1 MVVITGYEILEQ
13 IYESSNSVV
22 YRGRRGEDNQ
32 AIILKVLKQDCL
44 NSNQLTRYKQEY
56 EITCNLESEGII
68 KVYDLQND
76 NYLTMILEDF
86 GGESLRNLLSQ
97 RKLNLLECLE
107 IACQITDSLGQ
118 IHAAQVIHKDINP
131 SNIVF
136 NPVTKQLKIIDF
148 GISTRLGSEHTVLS
162 SPNALEGTLA
172 YISPEQTG
180 RMNRS
185 LDYRTDFYSLGV
197 TLYELFTHELPF
209 TTDDAMELI
218 HCHLAKQAVSPHQF
232 NSKIPRMVSE
242 IIMKL
247 MAKTAEERYQSVW
260 GIKAD
265 LETCLLQLQSYNCII
280 DFDLGKEDI
289 SHRFNIPQKLYG
301 RKQEISTLLNAF
313 ERVANGLSTTEMILV
328 KGYSGIGKSALVKE
342 IYQPITRQ
350 RGYFISGK
358 FDQFQRNIPYYAMV
372 KAFSGLVRQ
381 LLTESEAQLQEWKQ
395 KLLFAI
401 EPNAQVLI
409 DVIPEVELIV
419 GKQSSVEQLGGSE
432 AQNRFNS
439 VFKSFIR
446 VFCQIEHPLVLFL
459 DDLQWADSAS
469 LQLIEL
475 MMTDEKM
482 HHLLLIGAYRD
493 NEVDAAHPLII
504 LLERLEVDV
513 SINQIN
519 LAPLNQANITD
530 LIADTLHRDINDVKS
545 LARLVND
552 KTGGNPFF
560 LNQSLYNLHSNNL
573 IYLHTEQVEKK
584 PRWEWDISQI
594 EAMDITDNVVDLMIS
609 KLIKLPKSTQQIL
622 RLAACIGNRFS
633 LNTLAIVSELS
644 IIETF
649 EHLANAI
656 KQGFILPTSGLEFV
670 NEKIFDSQLIIYN
683 FIFLHD
689 RVQQAAYSLI
699 AEYEKKAVH
708 LQIGWLLHSSFSQQE
723 RIDNIFEL
731 VDHFNLGREL
741 IIDASEKIELVKLNL
756 SASKKAKDGIAYNA
770 ARNYLIICKEELPT
784 DSWLRF
790 YELTLDIY
798 KLLAEVEYL
807 NGDFEE
813 SESLINLI
821 IEKAK
826 TNVEKAD
833 IYNLLIIQYTV
844 QGKLI
849 ETIEAGKKGLQ
860 YLEVELPEHNL
871 EIALEIEVT
880 KANKLLE
887 GKEIASL
894 KNQTD
899 MTITDKII
907 ATKLLTEIKPACYLI
922 DQKVYS
928 LVVMKTLNLC
938 LEYGNLAESVHVYST
953 YGILLGAIWGEYRK
967 GYEFG
972 KLALVISEKYLN
984 LNQKC
989 KACFVLITFQVFWV
1003 KHIKLTNEIAKE
1015 GFKVGIESGD
1025 LQHCGY
1031 ILAFQLF
1038 NILHEGITIDKLL
1051 CETNKSWQFIR
1062 KNQNKLAQDIIWA
1075 AKLCLLNLNAETKE
1089 LLDFDSPELS
1099 EAEYLQSCWK
1109 FKSYMPLFF
1118 YYTSKSFILYLYN
1131 KPVEAL
1137 EAVIK
1142 AEQLQEFGLG
1152 LIAIADHNFF
1162 QSLILTTL
1170 YPAATFV
1177 EQKQYWHQLER
1188 NQKQMKIWAN
1198 NCEANFLHKYL
1209 IIEAEIA
1216 RISGN
1221 QLEAME
1227 LYDLAIVSAKT
1238 YGFIQ
1243 NEALANELAANFWL
1257 GMNKEDFA
1265 QIYLR
1270 KAYNGY
1276 QNWGAKFK
1284 VADLKNQYSFWLT
1297 PKLAK
1302 TTNNQNI
1309 NTNYKNKISQTTINQ
1324 NSTTTNFGESLDI
1337 HTVLKVSQ
1345 TISNEILL
1353 TSLIDQ
1359 LMKIV
1364 IENAGAQ
1371 TGSLIFVSNGELMV
1385 EAIINVNEQVEA
1397 KHSLPITAFNNLPIS
1412 VLNYV
1417 VRTHSDVLLDEANQT
1432 NEFADDSYFIKQKP
1446 KSVLCIPILHQGQ
1459 LIAIIYLENNLTTA
1473 AFPPQRLQLLKLI
1486 CSQAAISIKNAT
1498 LYNTLEQKVAERTQQ
1513 LSQALE
1519 NLRATQ
1525 KQLVESEKMAALG
1538 SLVAGVAHEINTPVG
1553 TSITAASTLKYET
1566 TSFNNAVMEGKL
1578 KRSSLN
1584 NYLETASES
1593 TDLILNNLNRASDL
1607 IQSFKQVAVDS
1618 SHLEKREFAIKPY
1631 IEEILNSLRPKFK
1644 NTALSLTVEGE
1655 DNIKMETY
1663 PGALAQIIT
1672 NLVINSLNHAY
1683 QPGEKGLLRFQVTQE
1698 TDKVIIEYSDDGCGI
1713 PPENLTK
1720 IFEPFFTT
1728 ARNQGGTGLGLH
1740 IVYNLVTQKIQGKID
1755 VKSEVN
1761 LGTIFIIALPKVG
1774 FED

>member
-22 YRGRRGEDNQ
+22 YRGRRDEDNQ
-32 AIILKVLKQDCL
+32 PIILKVLKQDCL

-131 SNIVF
+131 GNIVF

-218 HCHLAKQAVSPHQF
+218 HCHLAKEPISPHEF
-232 NSKIPRMVSE
+232 NPKIPRMVSE

-265 LETCLLQLQSYNCII
+265 LETCLLQLQGYNCII

-289 SHRFNIPQKLYG
+289 SHQFNIPQKLYG
-301 RKQEISTLLNAF
+301 RKQEISTLLTAF
-313 ERVANGLSTTEMILV
+313 ERVTKGISKTEIILV

-358 FDQFQRNIPYYAMV
+358 FDQFQRNIPYSAVV
-372 KAFSGLVRQ
+372 KALSGLVRQ
-381 LLTESEAQLQEWKQ
+381 LLTESEPQLQEWKQ
-395 KLLFAI
+395 KLLSAI
-401 EPNAQVLI
+401 EPNAQVII

-446 VFCQIEHPLVLFL
+446 VFSQIEHPLVLFL

-519 LAPLNQANITD
+519 LTPLNQANITD

-594 EAMDITDNVVDLMIS
+594 EAMDITDNVVELMIS

-708 LQIGWLLHSSFSQQE
+708 LQIGWLLYSSFSQQE
-723 RIDNIFEL
+723 RIDNIFAL

-741 IIDASEKIELVKLNL
+741 IIDDKEKIELVTLNL
-756 SASKKAKDGIAYNA
+756 SAAKKAKDAIAYSA
-770 ARNYLIICKEELPT
+770 ARDYLTISIEELPG

-790 YELTLDIY
+790 YKLTLDIY
-798 KLLAEVEYL
+798 KLFAEVEYL
-807 NGDFEE
+807 NGNFVR
-813 SESLINLI
+813 SEALVNLI

-826 TNVEKAD
+826 TPLEKAD
-833 IYNLLIIQYTV
+833 IHNFLAIQYTRV
-844 QGKLI
+844 GKFN
-849 ETIEAGKKGLQ
+849 EAIEASKNGLQ
-860 YLEVELPEHNL
+860 YLGIDLNPNNL
-871 EIALEIEVT
+871 DESLKLEAA
-880 KANKLLE
+880 KANQTLE
-887 GKEIASL
+887 GKDVASL
-894 KNQTD
+894 INQPD
-899 MTITDKII
+899 MIIEEKIVALNLFTNI
-907 ATKLLTEIKPACYLI
+907 YPACYLTN
-922 DQKVYS
+922 QKLYS
-928 LVVMKTLNLC
+928 LIVIKALNLC
-938 LEYGNLAESVHVYST
+938 LEYGNLAESIPAYSN
-953 YGILLGAIWGEYRK
+953 YGVLLGSIWGKYQT

-972 KLALVISEKYLN
+972 KLALDISEKYHN
-984 LNQKC
+984 QYQKC
-989 KACFVLITFQVFWV
+989 KACFLHVTFQVVWA
-1003 KHIKLTNEIAKE
+1003 KHIKSTNEIAKI
-1015 GFKVGIESGD
+1015 GFQAGIESGD
-1025 LQHCGY
+1025 IQFSGY
-1031 ILAFQLF
+1031 TLACQLF
-1038 NILHEGITIDKLL
+1038 NIIHSCISIEKALN
-1051 CETNKSWQFIR
+1051 ETNHSLVFVNKHTNQFARDTI
-1062 KNQNKLAQDIIWA
+1062 LA
-1075 AKLCLLNLNAETKE
+1075 AKLCLMNLNKETQE
-1089 LLDFDSPELS
+1089 LNNFDSPELS
-1099 EAEYLQSCWK
+1099 EAEYLQSCEQQ
-1109 FKSYMPLFF
+1109 KSYMSLF
-1118 YYTSKSFILYLYN
+1118 YYYTFKSFIQYLYD

-1137 EAVIK
+1137 EAVIE
-1142 AEQLQEFGLG
+1142 AEKYKEFSIGTV
-1152 LIAIADHNFF
+1152 ATADHNFF

-1170 YPAATFV
+1170 YPAANFA
-1177 EQKQYWHQLER
+1177 EQKQYWYQLER
-1188 NQKQMKIWAN
+1188 NQKQIKIWAD

-1221 QLEAME
+1221 KLEAME
-1227 LYDLAIVSAKT
+1227 LYDLAIASAKT
-1238 YGFIQ
+1238 HGFIQ
-1243 NEALANELAANFWL
+1243 NQALANELAAKFWL

-1265 QIYLR
+1265 KIYLR

-1276 QNWGAKFK
+1276 QNWGAKSK
-1284 VADLKNQYSFWLT
+1284 VADLENQYSLWLN
-1297 PKLAK
+1297 PKLTK
-1302 TTNNQNI
+1302 SNN
-1309 NTNYKNKISQTTINQ
+1309 SQTTITK
-1324 NSTTTNFGESLDI
+1324 NSTTNNFGESLDI

-1353 TSLIDQ
+1353 TKLIDQ

-1364 IENAGAQ
+1364 IENAGAE
-1371 TGSLIFVSNGELMV
+1371 TGSLIFVSNEELIV
-1385 EAIINVNEQVEA
+1385 EAVINVDEQIEA
-1397 KHSLPITAFNNLPIS
+1397 KHSLPITAFHNLPTS

-1417 VRTHSDVLLDEANQT
+1417 VRTHCDVLLDEANQT
-1432 NEFADDSYFIKQKP
+1432 NEFADDSYFVEQKP
-1446 KSVLCIPILHQGQ
+1446 KSILCIPILHQGQ
-1459 LIAIIYLENNLTTA
+1459 LIAILYLENNLTTA
-1473 AFPPQRLQLLKLI
+1473 AFSPQRLQLLKLI

-1498 LYNTLEQKVAERTQQ
+1498 LYNTLEQKVAERTLQ

-1519 NLRATQ
+1519 NLQAAQ
-1525 KQLVESEKMAALG
+1525 KQLVESEKKAALG

-1553 TSITAASTLKYET
+1553 TSITAASTLKDET
-1566 TSFNNAVMEGKL
+1566 TSFNNAVIEGKL

-1593 TDLILNNLNRASDL
+1593 TNLILNNLNRASDL

-1631 IEEILNSLRPKFK
+1631 IEEILNSLAPKLK
-1644 NTALSLTVEGE
+1644 NTAISLTVEGE
-1655 DNIKMETY
+1655 NNIKMETY
-1663 PGALAQIIT
+1663 PGAIAQIVT

-1683 QPGEKGLLRFQVTQE
+1683 QPGEKGRLRFQITQE
-1698 TDKVIIEYSDDGCGI
+1698 QGKVNIEYRDDGCGI
-1713 PPENLTK
+1713 PPENLSK

-1774 FED
+1774 FDD

>member
-22 YRGRRGEDNQ
+22 YRGRREEDNQ
-32 AIILKVLKQDCL
+32 PIILKVLKQDCL

-56 EITCNLESEGII
+56 EITSNLESQGII

-97 RKLNLLECLE
+97 RKFNLVECLE
-107 IACQITDSLGQ
+107 IACQITDSLAQ

-185 LDYRTDFYSLGV
+185 LDYRADFYSLGV

-209 TTDDAMELI
+209 TADDAMELI
-218 HCHLAKQAVSPHQF
+218 HCHLAKEPVSPHEF
-232 NSKIPRMVSE
+232 NPKIPRMVSE

-247 MAKTAEERYQSVW
+247 MAKTAEERYQSIW

-280 DFDLGKEDI
+280 DFDLGQEDI
-289 SHRFNIPQKLYG
+289 SHQFNIPQKLYG
-301 RKQEISTLLNAF
+301 REQEISTLLTAF
-313 ERVANGLSTTEMILV
+313 ERVVNAVSKAEIILV

-358 FDQFQRNIPYYAMV
+358 FDQFQRNIPYSAVV
-372 KAFSGLVRQ
+372 KALSGLVKQ
-381 LLTESEAQLQEWKQ
+381 LLTESEVQLQEWKQ
-395 KLLFAI
+395 KLLAAI
-401 EPNAQVLI
+401 ESNAQIII
-409 DVIPEVELIV
+409 DVIPEVELII
-419 GKQSSVEQLGGSE
+419 GKQAAVEELSGSE

-446 VFCQIEHPLVLFL
+446 VLCQPEHPLVLFL

-475 MMTDEKM
+475 MMTDDKI
-482 HHLLLIGAYRD
+482 HHLLLIGSYRD
-493 NEVDAAHPLII
+493 NEVDAAHPLAL
-504 LLERLEVDV
+504 LLERLEVKV

-519 LAPLNQANITD
+519 LTPLNQVNVTE
-530 LIADTLHRDINDVKS
+530 LIAETLHRDIDDVKS
-545 LARLVND
+545 LARLVSD
-552 KTGGNPFF
+552 KTAGNPFF
-560 LNQSLYNLHSNNL
+560 INQSLYNLYSENL
-573 IYLHTEQVEKK
+573 IYFHVSQGVNK

-594 EAMDITDNVVDLMIS
+594 EAMDITDNVVDLMVS
-609 KLIKLPKSTQQIL
+609 KLIKLPKSTQKML

-633 LNTLAIVSELS
+633 LNTLAIVGELS
-644 IIETF
+644 VIETF
-649 EHLANAI
+649 EHLTNAI
-656 KQGFILPTSGLEFV
+656 KEGFILPTSGLEFV
-670 NEKIFDSQLIIYN
+670 DEKIFESQLVIYN

-699 AEYEKKAVH
+699 AEYEKQAVH
-708 LQIGWLLHSSFSQQE
+708 LQIGWLLYSNFSQQE

-731 VDHFNLGREL
+731 VDHLNLGREL
-741 IIDASEKIELVKLNL
+741 IIDDSEKIELIKLNIF
-756 SASKKAKDGIAYNA
+756 AAKKARDAIAYGA
-770 ARNYLIICKEELPT
+770 AETYLKICVEELPA

-807 NGDFEE
+807 NGNFIG

-826 TNVEKAD
+826 TDEDKAD
-833 IYNLLIIQYTV
+833 IHILLTAQYTML
-844 QGKLI
+844 GKFS
-849 ETIEAGKKGLQ
+849 EAIASARKGLQ
-860 YLEVELPEHNL
+860 YLGVDLPEQNLESALEVEV
-871 EIALEIEVT
+871 I

-894 KNQTD
+894 INQPD
-899 MTITDKII
+899 MIIPDKII
-907 ATKLLTEIKPACYLI
+907 STKLLISIEQACYLSN
-922 DQKVYS
+922 QKLYR
-928 LVVMKTLNLC
+928 LVVIKTLNLS
-938 LEYGNLAESVHVYST
+938 LEYGSLAESVNSYST
-953 YGILLGAIWGEYRK
+953 YGTLLGSIWGEYQK

-972 KLALVISEKYLN
+972 KLALSISEKYHN

-989 KACFVLITFQVFWV
+989 KGCFLSIAFQIAWV
-1003 KHIKLTNEIAKE
+1003 KYIKFTNKISEE
-1015 GFKVGIESGD
+1015 GFKAGIESGD
-1025 LQHCGY
+1025 LQYCGY
-1031 ILAFQLF
+1031 ILAFQSF
-1038 NILHEGITIDKLL
+1038 NIFHEGINIEKQIYKVDKVLQFVS
-1051 CETNKSWQFIR
+1051 TNVSELGK
-1062 KNQNKLAQDIIWA
+1062 DIAWA
-1075 AKLCLLNLNAETKE
+1075 AKLCLMNLNAETKE
-1089 LLDFDSPELS
+1089 LLGFDSPELS
-1099 EAEYLQSCWK
+1099 EAEYLQSCWER
-1109 FKSYMPLFF
+1109 KSYMPLFD
-1118 YYTSKSFILYLYN
+1118 YYTLKSFILYLYN

-1137 EAVIK
+1137 EAVIE
-1142 AEQLQEFGLG
+1142 AEKLQEFGIG
-1152 LIAIADHNFF
+1152 LITIADHNFY
-1162 QSLILTTL
+1162 QSLILTAL
-1170 YPAATFV
+1170 YSSATFV
-1177 EQKQYWHQLER
+1177 EQKQYWQQLER
-1188 NQKQMKIWAN
+1188 NQTQMKIWAD

-1221 QLEAME
+1221 KLEAME
-1227 LYDLAIVSAKT
+1227 LYDLAIASAST

-1284 VADLKNQYSFWLT
+1284 VADLENQYSFWLN
-1297 PKLAK
+1297 PQLAK
-1302 TTNNQNI
+1302 TINNQNA
-1309 NTNYKNKISQTTINQ
+1309 NKHISQTTINQ
-1324 NSTTTNFGESLDI
+1324 NSTTTNFGETLDI
-1337 HTVLKVSQ
+1337 HTVLKASQ

-1353 TSLIDQ
+1353 AELIDQ

-1371 TGSLIFVSNGELMV
+1371 TGSLIFVSNGELII
-1385 EAIINVNEQVEA
+1385 EAVMSINVNEQVEA
-1397 KHSLPITAFNNLPIS
+1397 KHSLPITAFKNLPIS
-1412 VLNYV
+1412 VINYV
-1417 VRTHSDVLLDEANQT
+1417 ARTHSDVLLDEANQT
-1432 NEFADDSYFIKQKP
+1432 SEFESDSYFIKQKP

-1459 LIAIIYLENNLTTA
+1459 LIAILYLENNLISA
-1473 AFPPQRLQLLKLI
+1473 AFPSERLKLLKLI
-1486 CSQAAISIKNAT
+1486 CSQAAISIKNAS

-1519 NLRATQ
+1519 NLRAAQ

-1538 SLVAGVAHEINTPVG
+1538 ILVAGVAHEINTPVG
-1553 TSITAASTLKYET
+1553 TSITAASTLKDET
-1566 TSFNNAVMEGKL
+1566 TTFNNALIEGKL

-1631 IEEILNSLRPKFK
+1631 IEEISNSLAPKLK

-1655 DNIKMETY
+1655 NDIDLETY
-1663 PGALAQIIT
+1663 PGALAQIVT

-1683 QPGEKGLLRFQVTQE
+1683 QPGEKGQLRFQITQE
-1698 TDKVIIEYSDDGCGI
+1698 QGKVTIQYSDDGCGI
-1713 PPENLTK
+1713 PPENLSK

-1740 IVYNLVTQKIQGKID
+1740 IVYNLVTQKLQGKID
-1755 VKSEVN
+1755 VKSEAN

-1774 FED
+1774 FDD